1 VAKIAPE
8 ELRQINRSGLLN
20 VPKKV
25 ILADALNGRVTWKY
39 TTSQPPENWY
49 QPDFDASG
57 WDEGMGGF
65 GSTVTTGIFLNTA
78 WTKPDIWMRR
88 EFNLSK
94 EDLALGRSAF
104 KLHVFHDE
112 DAEIYINGILAAR
125 LTGFVTEYAEFEISQ
140 VAASTLRIGR
150 NTIAVHCRQTTGGQG
165 IDVGIVVSQ
174 PADGEKTAN

>member
-1 VAKIAPE
+1 
-8 ELRQINRSGLLN
+8 
-20 VPKKV
+20 
-25 ILADALNGRVTWKY
+25 
-39 TTSQPPENWY
+39 
-49 QPDFDASG
+49 
-57 WDEGMGGF
+57 
-65 GSTVTTGIFLNTA
+65 
-78 WTKPDIWMRR
+78 MRR